1 MVVLL
6 SIAFSYLFGSIPF
19 SIIIARLRGVNIMEV
34 GTKNPGA
41 ANVLREVGKVWGLLV
56 FLLDALKAII
66 PMFIAD
72 RLLNLPA
79 YNLHHL
85 FWVGLVGVA
94 AVAGHCWSV
103 FLNFK
108 GGRGV
113 ATTGGVLIY
122 LFPWFFLIGVVAYF
136 IMQKSPRDIRL
147 VLPVFIIVFGL
158 LIFLYRESIPWII
171 YFLIIF
177 LTVSLIANRQA
188 LRELRGGTK

>member
-19 SIIIARLRGVNIMEV
+19 AIIIARLRGVNIMEV

-56 FLLDALKAII
+56 FLLDALKAVI

-113 ATTGGVLIY
+113 ATTGGVLVY

-177 LTVSLIANRQA
+177 LIVSLIANREA

>member
-19 SIIIARLRGVNIMEV
+19 AIIIARLRGVNIMEV

-56 FLLDALKAII
+56 FLLDALKAVI

-147 VLPVFIIVFGL
+147 VLPVFIIVLGL

-177 LTVSLIANRQA
+177 LIVSLIANREA

>member
-19 SIIIARLRGVNIMEV
+19 AIIIARLRGVNIMEV

-56 FLLDALKAII
+56 FLLDALKAVI

-85 FWVGLVGVA
+85 SWVGLVGVA

-113 ATTGGVLIY
+113 ATIGGVLVY

-147 VLPVFIIVFGL
+147 VLPVFIIVLGL

-177 LTVSLIANRQA
+177 LIVSLIANREA

>member
-19 SIIIARLRGVNIMEV
+19 AIIIARLRGVNIMEV

-56 FLLDALKAII
+56 FLLDALKAVI

-85 FWVGLVGVA
+85 FWVGLVGVV

-113 ATTGGVLIY
+113 ATTGGVLVY

-147 VLPVFIIVFGL
+147 VLPVFIIVLGL

-177 LTVSLIANRQA
+177 LIVSLIANREA